1 MVVNQLM
8 TKEPTTVAPTDTLER
23 ARLLM
28 EAGGFR
34 RVPVVDQGKL
44 VGIVSDR
51 DIRQHA
57 GHLTHTRVDAAMTQ
71 RVITVTPSTMMEKAA
86 HLLLKN
92 KVGGL
97 PVVDDNN
104 RVVGIVTTSDILESF
119 VRMLGITEEGVS
131 RIDLAIDGD
140 AFEMSSVV
148 QLISGEIGQVVGAGT
163 YRADWGE
170 SQVSYVRVPS
180 AEAKRIADMLTEK
193 GFKVLAVHS

>member
-8 TKEPTTVAPTDTLER
+8 TKEPTTVASTDTLEQ

-44 VGIVSDR
+44 VGILSDR

-71 RVITVTPSTMMEKAA
+71 RVVTVTPSTMMERAA
-86 HLLLKN
+86 HLLLKH

-97 PVVDDNN
+97 PVVDGT
-104 RVVGIVTTSDILESF
+104 RVVGIVTTSDILGAF
-119 VRMLGITEEGVS
+119 VRMLGVSEEGVS
-131 RIDLAIDGD
+131 RIDLATEGD
-140 AFEMSSVV
+140 AFEMASAI
-148 QLISGEIGQVVGAGT
+148 QLIAGEIGQVMGAGT
-163 YRADWGE
+163 YRADWDE

-180 AEAKRIADMLTEK
+180 TEARRVADMLTEK

>member
-8 TKEPTTVAPTDTLER
+8 TKEPTTVASTDTLEQ

-34 RVPVVDQGKL
+34 RVPVIDQGKL
-44 VGIVSDR
+44 VGILSDH

-57 GHLTHTRVDAAMTQ
+57 GHLAHTRVDAAMTR
-71 RVITVTPSTMMEKAA
+71 RVVTVTPSTMMERAA
-86 HLLLKN
+86 HLLLKH

-97 PVVDDNN
+97 PVVDGN
-104 RVVGIVTTSDILESF
+104 RVVGIVTTSDILGAF
-119 VRMLGITEEGVS
+119 VRMLGVSEEGVS
-131 RIDLAIDGD
+131 RIDLATEGD
-140 AFEMSSVV
+140 AFEMSSAV
-148 QLISGEIGQVVGAGT
+148 QLIAGEIGQVMGAGT
-163 YRADWGE
+163 YRADWDG

-180 AEAKRIADMLTEK
+180 AEARRVADMLTEK

>member
-8 TKEPTTVAPTDTLER
+8 TKEPTTVAATDTLER
-23 ARLLM
+23 ARSLM

-34 RVPVVDQGKL
+34 RVPVVDDGKL
-44 VGIVSDR
+44 VGILSDH

-57 GHLTHTRVDAAMTQ
+57 GHLAHTRVDGAMTR
-71 RVITVTPSTMMEKAA
+71 RVVTVTPSTMMERAA

-131 RIDLAIDGD
+131 RIDLALEGG
-140 AFEMSSVV
+140 AFEMSSAI
-148 QLISGEIGQVVGAGT
+148 QLIAGEIGQVMGAGT
-163 YRADWGE
+163 YRANWDE
-170 SQVSYVRVPS
+170 SQVCYVRVPS
-180 AEAKRIADMLTEK
+180 ADAKRIADMLTEK